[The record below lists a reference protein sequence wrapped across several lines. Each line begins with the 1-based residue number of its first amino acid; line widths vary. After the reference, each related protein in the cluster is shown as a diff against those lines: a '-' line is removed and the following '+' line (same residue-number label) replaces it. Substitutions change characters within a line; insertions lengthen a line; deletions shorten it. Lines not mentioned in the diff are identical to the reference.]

1 MSAPQEFLPP
11 YGDPDVIRLSVEE
24 YAQPPSQRIAGWS
37 GASQATFLR
46 AIAEGATVGQAC
58 RLVGLS
64 QQSAYA
70 FRLSARGAQFR
81 LGWEAAALH
90 ARCILA
96 DALME
101 RALHGNIDTVT
112 RPDGSEV
119 ERHRF
124 DNRLG
129 MALLNRLDR
138 QADKAAKEATH
149 AAARLVAQDL
159 EAYIELVGADAGPAR
174 AGLFLARRIE
184 PAGAD
189 DLAPVRALARADSWL
204 RTHTD
209 LAAPI
214 ADLDPADR
222 AGWSAADW
230 LRAESAGL
238 VALAPPAPA
247 PEPMQETQAIQH
259 FGDGAHAGEPVWWDE
274 EEEGWRTHF
283 PPPPGFL
290 GREDGDYGE
299 EGYERTLTVEEE
311 EVVEAPFRAEVEQR
325 RIAEAAAR
333 DRWFAAAA
341 QPAGALAGA
350 PSGEGSGA
358 AESTPDR
365 SPKELPL

>member
-1 MSAPQEFLPP
+1 MTQHQEFLPP
-11 YGDPDVIRLSVEE
+11 YGDPDVDRLPVEA
-24 YAQPPSQRIAGWS
+24 YTQSPSQRIAGWS

-58 RLVGLS
+58 RLVGLT

-70 FRLSARGAQFR
+70 FRLSARGAHFK

-90 ARCILA
+90 ARALLA
-96 DALME
+96 DTLME
-101 RALHGNIDTVT
+101 RALHGTIDTIT

-129 MALLNRLDR
+129 MAMLNRLDR
-138 QADKAAKEATH
+138 LADKAAKETTH
-149 AAARLVAQDL
+149 AAARLVAQELETYLDL
-159 EAYIELVGADAGPAR
+159 LAQDIGPAR

-184 PAGAD
+184 PAGED

-214 ADLDPADR
+214 ADLDPAGR
-222 AGWSAADW
+222 AGWSADDW

-238 VALAPPAPA
+238 VALAPPPPAPA
-247 PEPMQETQAIQH
+247 PETQAIQD
-259 FGDGAHAGEPVWWDE
+259 FEGPQAGEPVWWDDHE
-274 EEEGWRTHF
+274 DGWRTHF
-283 PPPPGFL
+283 PPPPGFE
-290 GREDGDYGE
+290 GHEEGDFGED
-299 EGYERTLTVEEE
+299 GYERTLTFEEE
-311 EVVEAPFRAEVEQR
+311 QAVEAPFRAAVERR
-325 RIAEAAAR
+325 RIVETAAR

-341 QPAGALAGA
+341 LPVEVPAGPAAGPVAGEVIGEAGSA
-350 PSGEGSGA
+350 P
-358 AESTPDR
+358 D
-365 SPKELPL
+365 